1 MQIFKIFEEK
11 KVKLIGVE
19 EPCVY
24 IGKFNLLTNKM
35 TVKLYYKGSLVAKRK
50 RKIENE
56 YDYKLVEFFEDN
68 EADELTEVYNF
79 FGSNNFISN
88 NDKHRIHNIDVTD
101 FSAKEKIEKINVKE
115 KITKKFFEG

>member
-1 MQIFKIFEEK
+1 MQIFKTFEEK
-11 KVKLIGVE
+11 KVKLIGVD
-19 EPCVY
+19 EPCAY

-35 TVKLYYKGSLVAKRK
+35 AVKLYYKGSLVAKRK

-88 NDKHRIHNIDVTD
+88 NDKHRIHSIDVTD

-115 KITKKFFEG
+115 KITKKFFES

>member
-1 MQIFKIFEEK
+1 MQIFKTFEEK
-11 KVKLIGVE
+11 KVKLIGVDE
-19 EPCVY
+19 LCVY
-24 IGKFNLLTNKM
+24 TGKFNLLTNNM
-35 TVKLYYKGSLVAKRK
+35 IVKLYYKGSLVAKRK
-50 RKIENE
+50 RKIQNE

-79 FGSNNFISN
+79 FGSNNFISDS
-88 NDKHRIHNIDVTD
+88 DKHRIHSIDVTD

>member
-1 MQIFKIFEEK
+1 MQIFKTFEEK

-35 TVKLYYKGSLVAKRK
+35 AIKLYYKGSLVAKRK

-68 EADELTEVYNF
+68 EADELTEIYNF

-88 NDKHRIHNIDVTD
+88 NDKHRIHSIDVTD

-115 KITKKFFEG
+115 KITKKFFES

>member
-1 MQIFKIFEEK
+1 MQIFKTFEEK
-11 KVKLIGVE
+11 KVKLIGVDE
-19 EPCVY
+19 LCVY
-24 IGKFNLLTNKM
+24 TGKFNLLTNKM

-50 RKIENE
+50 RKIQNE

-101 FSAKEKIEKINVKE
+101 FSAQEKIERINVKE
-115 KITKKFFEG
+115 KITKKFFES